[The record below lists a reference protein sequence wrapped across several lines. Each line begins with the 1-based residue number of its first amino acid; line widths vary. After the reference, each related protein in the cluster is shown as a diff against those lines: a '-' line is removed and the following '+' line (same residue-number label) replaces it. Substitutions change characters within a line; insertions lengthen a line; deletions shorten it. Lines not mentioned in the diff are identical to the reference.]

1 MLFQNK
7 KTMALLKD
15 IEGISPKIHE
25 SCYLAETAVVIGK
38 TTIGKNSSV
47 WFNAVIRADVN
58 EIVIGDYS
66 NIQDNACVHCTYQKA
81 ATIIGDYVTIGH
93 NAVVHGCK
101 IGNNALI
108 GMGSVVMDEAV
119 IGEGAIVAAGA
130 VITEKTIVPP
140 GTIWAGVPAKQVKEL
155 DKEKIKKYLGAHAE
169 RYHNYTKWWY
179 SEEK

>member
-1 MLFQNK
+1 
-7 KTMALLKD
+7 MALIKD
-15 IEGISPKIHE
+15 IEGVLPQIDHT
-25 SCYLAETAVVIGK
+25 CYLAETAVVIGK
-38 TTIGKNSSV
+38 TKIGKNSSV

-58 EIVIGDYS
+58 EIHIGDYT
-66 NIQDNACVHCTYQKA
+66 NIQDNACVHCTFQKA
-81 ATIIGDYVTIGH
+81 ATVIGNYVTVGH

-101 IGNNALI
+101 VENNALI
-108 GMGSVVMDEAV
+108 GMGAVVMDEAV

-155 DKEKIKKYLGAHAE
+155 NKEKVMQYLGAHAE

-179 SEEK
+179 TEEK